1 MTDFK
6 DSMDHEANANQK
18 LRNQHWR
25 LSKEVSIATLI
36 TVFGAMGTGL
46 WHIAELKN
54 QQQLIQAR
62 MLSLQERVDR
72 ADAANDRTIVRIE
85 STVTRIE
92 QRLNQIVEQKR

>member
-1 MTDFK
+1 
-6 DSMDHEANANQK
+6 MDHESNSTQS

-54 QQQLIQAR
+54 QQALLQAR
-62 MLSLQERVDR
+62 MISLQERVDR

-85 STVTRIE
+85 NTVTRIE
-92 QRLNQIVEQKR
+92 QRVSQLLEQKR